1 MAKTKASSKKPVT
14 KKKRP
19 AHDKSRPLN
28 DYTYQLCVSG
38 AAKGES
44 VEEGKFLAM
53 AAGRAIASSGNL
65 LLTGATV
72 GLPNYAAV
80 GAKEV
85 GGWSVGISPAA
96 TKVSH
101 VKKYRLPTA
110 CYDVIL
116 YTGLHYVGRDTLLVS
131 SCDAVVSVGG
141 RLGTLHEFT
150 IAMEMD
156 KPIGFLQGAGG
167 ISSEIMDILK
177 AAGEERSKNVIFH
190 TDPGVLVNKLIAR
203 LNELNHDE
211 LDIYND
217 DVQVC
222 NACLEDSNLCNLHEF
237 KHGKKTD

>member
-1 MAKTKASSKKPVT
+1 MTKSQEIP
-14 KKKRP
+14 R
-19 AHDKSRPLN
+19 N
-28 DYTYQLCVSG
+28 DYTYQICVSG

-44 VEEGKFLAM
+44 VEEGKHLAM

-72 GLPNYAAV
+72 GLPNYASV
-80 GAKEV
+80 GAKEA

-96 TKVSH
+96 SKVEH

-131 SCDAVVSVGG
+131 SSDAVVSIGG

-150 IAMEMD
+150 IAMELD

-167 ISSEIMDILK
+167 ISSQIMDILK
-177 AAGEERSKNVIFH
+177 AAGEEKSKNVIFDS
-190 TDPGVLVNKLIAR
+190 DPGVLVKKLLAR
-203 LNELNHDE
+203 LNEINTDYI
-211 LDIYND
+211 DIYSD
-217 DVQVC
+217 EVQIC
-222 NACLEDSNLCNLHEF
+222 SACSEDASLCEIHEF
-237 KHGKKTD
+237 KPFNKKSD